1 DAGLQVWGRA
11 ENDRAPCNPPPEDG
25 LTIDRREEASR
36 GGGSFVKPM
45 RLELVGVSPQ
55 SGAHM
60 MVLREADGDRAL
72 VMGIGAAEA
81 LAIAAGAGK
90 IERPRPLTHDLLKHL
105 LDRVEVRVTSVI
117 VHDVRDDA
125 FIASLEIDTPQ
136 GIHEVVCRP
145 SDGVALAL
153 RFDAPIYAEEKVLE
167 QSGIDIASITRSDGD
182 DDSWID

>member
-1 DAGLQVWGRA
+1 GGRRAHPGAVAAGPALYGDPA
-11 ENDRAPCNPPPEDG
+11 SADNIAFK
-25 LTIDRREEASR
+25 EA
-36 GGGSFVKPM
+36 GANAKPM
-45 RLELVGVSPQ
+45 RLGNVGVSPQ

-60 MVLREADGDRAL
+60 MVLRETGGDRAL

-90 IERPRPLTHDLLKHL
+90 IQRPRPLTHDLLKHV
-105 LDRVEVRVTSVI
+105 LDRVDVRVTSVI
-117 VHDVRDDA
+117 VHDVRDEA
-125 FIASLEIDTPQ
+125 FVASLEIDTPQ